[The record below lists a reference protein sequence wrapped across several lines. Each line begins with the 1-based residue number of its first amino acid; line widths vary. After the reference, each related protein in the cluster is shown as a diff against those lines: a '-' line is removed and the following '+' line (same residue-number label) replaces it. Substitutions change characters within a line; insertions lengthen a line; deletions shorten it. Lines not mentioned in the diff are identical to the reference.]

1 MGLNTNSLFI
11 AAVVLLTAFCYIEL
25 KMREPL
31 IEVDLFRNA
40 TFTASNLVVCTAQF
54 TKIAVIVF
62 GALYFQKVLGMSPL
76 KAGISL
82 LPAMLPIT
90 ILAALAGRATDIFGL
105 RWPSLAGLMTAGAAL
120 FIIGIFVGNKRY
132 NLIFPFLIIWGGSL
146 PFLFAPPQTA
156 VMNSVSSDKQG
167 QASGIN
173 LTAQVLGGTIGLAVL
188 GAVLRELNDYRAVFI
203 TFAVIVFV
211 VFIIGFMF
219 IDRRVSN

>member
-105 RWPSLAGLMTAGAAL
+105 D
-120 FIIGIFVGNKRY
+120 GIH
-132 NLIFPFLIIWGGSL
+132 LL
-146 PFLFAPPQTA
+146 
-156 VMNSVSSDKQG
+156 D
-167 QASGIN
+167 
-173 LTAQVLGGTIGLAVL
+173 
-188 GAVLRELNDYRAVFI
+188 
-203 TFAVIVFV
+203 
-211 VFIIGFMF
+211 
-219 IDRRVSN
+219 